1 MADPKFSKQTVT
13 NISLGPRILNSREG
27 HILQPG
33 ETVEDVDVNEAELEI
48 AKSTGYFEF
57 GKAAAKRAAEE
68 ASAPGADE
76 NQ

>member
-13 NISLGPRILNSREG
+13 NVSPGPRVLNSREG

-33 ETVEDVDVNEAELEI
+33 QTLEDVDVNDAELEI
-48 AKSTGYFEF
+48 AKATGYFEF

-68 ASAPGADE
+68 SEAAPE
-76 NQ
+76 ETK